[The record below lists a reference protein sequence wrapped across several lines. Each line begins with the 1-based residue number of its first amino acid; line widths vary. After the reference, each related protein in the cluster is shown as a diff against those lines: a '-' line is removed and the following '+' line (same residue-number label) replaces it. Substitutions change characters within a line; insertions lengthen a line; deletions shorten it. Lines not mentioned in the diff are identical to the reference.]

1 MDISNDAE
9 DQDEVEKNEGE
20 DVDDEDAAPP
30 GAPAKRFPTI

>member
-20 DVDDEDAAPP
+20 AEVVAQNDV
-30 GAPAKRFPTI
+30 